1 VAMYAGDKTRYG
13 GYPALLANDLN
24 IKTFGK
30 DRDSQTF
37 HAVCELML
45 GLKEVADENNYVMYK
60 GETAEMGAVCL
71 FGQPAGN
78 AYVHL
83 VRDGLRLCSSQ
94 ECNYGK
100 ERESR
105 SKDVALREKGLRANG
120 GSSMRKA
127 FSMCFGDNWYIQE
140 AARPYIELAA
150 TPSVLYDKFLV
161 HMNGWSSPDL
171 TPIVK
176 SSLIVHLTG
185 GSFRGKF
192 WEDFL
197 KRHGFSAVL
206 DDLYDPPEIMQ
217 LGGEWRG
224 FKSSGFYDTFHGGQ
238 GVIVVMDKEDVGGYI
253 RLAAEAG
260 HEAKECGMITS
271 NAGKPQLII
280 ESKFKKGETVTI
292 GGK

>member
-1 VAMYAGDKTRYG
+1 
-13 GYPALLANDLN
+13 
-24 IKTFGK
+24 
-30 DRDSQTF
+30 
-37 HAVCELML
+37 
-45 GLKEVADENNYVMYK
+45 
-60 GETAEMGAVCL
+60 
-71 FGQPAGN
+71 
-78 AYVHL
+78 
-83 VRDGLRLCSSQ
+83 
-94 ECNYGK
+94 
-100 ERESR
+100 
-105 SKDVALREKGLRANG
+105 
-120 GSSMRKA
+120 MRKA

-224 FKSSGFYDTFHGGQ
+224 FKSSGFYDTFHGGR
-238 GVIVVMDKEDVGGYI
+238 IKITDKPKLRDKLKRSTDRADALALTFMPLMRATILRAMD
-253 RLAAEAG
+253 
-260 HEAKECGMITS
+260 
-271 NAGKPQLII
+271 
-280 ESKFKKGETVTI
+280 
-292 GGK
+292 

>member
-1 VAMYAGDKTRYG
+1 MYIWSGMA
-13 GYPALLANDLN
+13 
-24 IKTFGK
+24 FGFVHPK
-30 DRDSQTF
+30 NVITGKNVR
-37 HAVCELML
+37 V
-45 GLKEVADENNYVMYK
+45 
-60 GETAEMGAVCL
+60 
-71 FGQPAGN
+71 GQ
-78 AYVHL
+78 
-83 VRDGLRLCSSQ
+83 
-94 ECNYGK
+94 K
-100 ERESR
+100 I
-105 SKDVALREKGLRANG
+105 VALREKGLRANG